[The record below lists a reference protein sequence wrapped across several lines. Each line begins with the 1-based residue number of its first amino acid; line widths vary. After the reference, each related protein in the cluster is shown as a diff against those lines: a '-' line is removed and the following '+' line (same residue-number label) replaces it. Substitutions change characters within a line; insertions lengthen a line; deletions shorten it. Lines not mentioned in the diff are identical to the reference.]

1 MAGLSLIEIIYWV
14 FTIIGGTLFVLRTLM
29 MFVGGHFSDDA
40 LDAALDAGDVSS
52 DHSTDGDA
60 SFKLLSLQGL
70 TSFFMMFGLVGLA
83 LLRTNLPAMVSV
95 IGGTAAGLASFWV
108 LSLIFAQMKRLQSEG
123 TIHVQ
128 NAVGAEGSVYL
139 TIPKNGTG
147 QVQIVTQGA
156 LKIFDAISKDK
167 LLLATGDKIRVVS
180 VDGNTLVVEK
190 VK

>member
-1 MAGLSLIEIIYWV
+1 
-14 FTIIGGTLFVLRTLM
+14 
-29 MFVGGHFSDDA
+29 VGGHFSDDA

-95 IGGTAAGLASFWV
+95 IGGTIAGLASFWV

-139 TIPKNGTG
+139 TIQKNGTG

-167 LLLATGDKIRVVS
+167 LLLATGDKIRVVG